1 MTRGE
6 ALKDF
11 FRKTIL
17 PVASAALLYCIFR
30 SACVKNGELDYLWL
44 WILCGLPFGIWRLRL
59 WIIPGGGSLGGGI
72 ALFLLNF
79 VFAGLIGG
87 CVLVWRLLKGRDEQC
102 LGRCSDSG
110 VTLPPPTVSAAQK
123 LDPLQASFWTRML
136 YSCLVDADFLDTERF
151 MNGDPGRGGYD
162 DIPTL
167 LARLQAYIEPWQQPK
182 TELNRLRC
190 EILNACLSAGSK
202 PKGIYTLTVPTGGGK
217 TVASLAFALR
227 HAAEHRMQWANP
239 RHPTQHGAGLRRRGS
254 SPGCAPAPPSGQRPA
269 GKRSCPTG
277 SWKQYQRYALPGQ
290 ATFRSSGVS
299 VSFPFRTAVE
309 Y

>member
-44 WILCGLPFGIWRLRL
+44 WILCGLPLGIWRLRL

-110 VTLPPPTVSAAQK
+110 VTLPPPTAGCECV
-123 LDPLQASFWTRML
+123 
-136 YSCLVDADFLDTERF
+136 VTE
-151 MNGDPGRGGYD
+151 D
-162 DIPTL
+162 
-167 LARLQAYIEPWQQPK
+167 
-182 TELNRLRC
+182 
-190 EILNACLSAGSK
+190 
-202 PKGIYTLTVPTGGGK
+202 
-217 TVASLAFALR
+217 
-227 HAAEHRMQWANP
+227 
-239 RHPTQHGAGLRRRGS
+239 
-254 SPGCAPAPPSGQRPA
+254 
-269 GKRSCPTG
+269 
-277 SWKQYQRYALPGQ
+277 
-290 ATFRSSGVS
+290 
-299 VSFPFRTAVE
+299 
-309 Y
+309 